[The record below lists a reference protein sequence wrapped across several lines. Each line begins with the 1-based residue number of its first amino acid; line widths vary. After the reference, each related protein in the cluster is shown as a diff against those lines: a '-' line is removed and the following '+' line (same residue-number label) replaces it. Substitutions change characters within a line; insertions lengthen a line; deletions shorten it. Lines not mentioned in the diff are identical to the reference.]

1 MTSKIP
7 LITVVMPA
15 FNEELGVAKTVK
27 GFFDTGIVQTV
38 IVVDNNSTDAT
49 RSQALSAGAQ
59 VIREAR
65 QGYGFACKSGL
76 DAVKTEIAIL
86 TESDNS
92 FEPMDLHKLISYI
105 PNFDMVSGARTDS
118 RIIANDADWTLPYR
132 LANYFI
138 AKLLQFLY
146 LNAFTFKS
154 TGFHEVGGTFRAFQT
169 KTWHEIS
176 PLVTEG
182 KSAFLPE
189 ITTLYLRKQKWI
201 IEIPVSYNSR
211 VGKSKISG
219 SRVNAFRL
227 ALRMI
232 FIILKNRFKKLSK

>member
-1 MTSKIP
+1 
-7 LITVVMPA
+7 MPA
-15 FNEELGVAKTVK
+15 FNEELGVARTVK
-27 GFFDTGIVQTV
+27 GFFDTGMVQTV
-38 IVVDNNSTDAT
+38 IVVDNNSTDGT

-59 VIREAR
+59 VIHEAR

-92 FEPMDLHKLISYI
+92 FDPMDLHKLISYI
-105 PNFDMVSGARTDS
+105 PNFDMVNGARTDS

-132 LANYFI
+132 LANYFV
-138 AKLLQFLY
+138 AKFLQFLY
-146 LNAFTFKS
+146 FNSFTFKS

-169 KTWHEIS
+169 KTWNEIS

-189 ITTLYLRKQKWI
+189 ITTLYLRKEKLI
-201 IEIPVSYNSR
+201 IEIPVSYNAR
-211 VGKSKISG
+211 VGISKISG
-219 SRVNAFRL
+219 SRVNASKL
-227 ALRMI
+227 AMRMI
-232 FIILKNRFKKLSK
+232 FIILKNRFKKLNK

>member
-1 MTSKIP
+1 
-7 LITVVMPA
+7 MPA
-15 FNEELGVAKTVK
+15 FNEELGVARTVK
-27 GFFDTGIVQTV
+27 GFFDTGMVQTV
-38 IVVDNNSTDAT
+38 IVVDNNSTDGT

-59 VIREAR
+59 VIHEAR

-92 FEPMDLHKLISYI
+92 FDPMDLHKLISYI
-105 PNFDMVSGARTDS
+105 PNFDMVNGARTDS

-132 LANYFI
+132 LANYFV
-138 AKLLQFLY
+138 AKFLQFLY
-146 LNAFTFKS
+146 FNSFTFKS

-169 KTWHEIS
+169 KTWNEIS

-189 ITTLYLRKQKWI
+189 ITTLYLRKEKWI
-201 IEIPVSYNSR
+201 IEIPVSYNAR
-211 VGKSKISG
+211 VGTSKISG
-219 SRVNAFRL
+219 SRVNASKL
-227 ALRMI
+227 AMRMI
-232 FIILKNRFKKLSK
+232 FIILKNRFKKLNK

>member
-1 MTSKIP
+1 
-7 LITVVMPA
+7 MPA
-15 FNEELGVAKTVK
+15 FNEELGVARTVK
-27 GFFDTGIVQTV
+27 GFFDTGMVQTV
-38 IVVDNNSTDAT
+38 IVVDNNSTDGT

-59 VIREAR
+59 VIHEAR

-92 FEPMDLHKLISYI
+92 FDPMDLHKLISYI
-105 PNFDMVSGARTDS
+105 PNFDMVNGARTDS

-132 LANYFI
+132 LANYFV
-138 AKLLQFLY
+138 AKFLQFLY
-146 LNAFTFKS
+146 FNSFTFKS

-169 KTWHEIS
+169 KTWNEIS

-189 ITTLYLRKQKWI
+189 ITTLYLRKEKWI
-201 IEIPVSYNSR
+201 IEIPVSYNAR
-211 VGKSKISG
+211 VGISKISG
-219 SRVNAFRL
+219 SRVNASKL
-227 ALRMI
+227 AMRMI
-232 FIILKNRFKKLSK
+232 FIILKNRFKKLNK

>member
-1 MTSKIP
+1 VTSKIP

-27 GFFDTGIVQTV
+27 GFFDTGVVEFV
-38 IVVDNNSTDAT
+38 IVVDNNSTDNT

-59 VIREAR
+59 VIHEAR

-76 DAVKTEIAIL
+76 DAVKTEVAVL

-92 FEPMDLHKLISYI
+92 FDPTDLHKLISYSA
-105 PNFDMVSGARTDS
+105 NFEMVNGARIDS

-132 LANYFI
+132 LANYI
-138 AKLLQFLY
+138 VAKFMQFLY
-146 LNAFTFKS
+146 LNSYTFKS

-169 KTWHEIS
+169 KTWQEIS
-176 PLVTEG
+176 PFVTEG

-189 ITTLYLRKQKWI
+189 ITTLYLRKHKKI
-201 IEIPVSYNSR
+201 IEIPVSYNAR
-211 VGKSKISG
+211 VGTSKISG
-219 SRVNAFRL
+219 SRINAAKL
-227 ALRMI
+227 AVRMI
-232 FIILKNRFKKLSK
+232 LIIIRNRFKILSK

>member
-1 MTSKIP
+1 
-7 LITVVMPA
+7 MPA
-15 FNEELGVAKTVK
+15 FNEELGVARTVK
-27 GFFDTGIVQTV
+27 GFFDTGMVQTV
-38 IVVDNNSTDAT
+38 IVVDNNSTDGT

-59 VIREAR
+59 VIHEAR

-92 FEPMDLHKLISYI
+92 FDPMDLHKLISYI
-105 PNFDMVSGARTDS
+105 PNFDMVNGARTDS

-132 LANYFI
+132 LANYFV
-138 AKLLQFLY
+138 AKFLQFLY
-146 LNAFTFKS
+146 FNSFTFKS

-169 KTWHEIS
+169 KTWNEIS

-189 ITTLYLRKQKWI
+189 ITTLYLRKEKWI
-201 IEIPVSYNSR
+201 IEIPVSYNAR
-211 VGKSKISG
+211 VGTSKISG
-219 SRVNAFRL
+219 SRVNASKL
-227 ALRMI
+227 AMRMI
-232 FIILKNRFKKLSK
+232 FIILKNRFKNLNK